1 MEYVFGILGL
11 GILVLIWF
19 VAGLAGSSSR
29 REAAEEELDEWSGVY
44 DVKREIDNHLADD
57 DNRERLRN
65 KYNKK

>member
-1 MEYVFGILGL
+1 MGWLLGILGL
-11 GILVLIWF
+11 AIVFIIWF

-29 REAAEEELDEWSGVY
+29 RAAAEEELDEWSGVY
-44 DVKREIDNHLADD
+44 DVKREIDNNLADD